1 MIFLPIIHLSKDS
14 VTQDQL
20 IAKTKY
26 LTFFSW
32 RRTRRTG
39 AGALASSL
47 PDTYPRCHS
56 RWRRWCHF
64 WVQSSW
70 QTNAQVQMVSIF
82 RSGMWSKSVASS
94 SSMVAFTFLA
104 CQVSGIKVKMMTI
117 LWKISGIIMKF
128 LVSSNTFAAF
138 FFLIL
143 PLCSIIL
150 FVELYFI
157 TEFVDFFFPPLLVLK
172 SSRIFKEQVN
182 SKIKLNSFRV
192 SCCEIVSF
200 CICIHMHIHA

>member
-1 MIFLPIIHLSKDS
+1 
-14 VTQDQL
+14 
-20 IAKTKY
+20 
-26 LTFFSW
+26 
-32 RRTRRTG
+32 
-39 AGALASSL
+39 
-47 PDTYPRCHS
+47 
-56 RWRRWCHF
+56 
-64 WVQSSW
+64 
-70 QTNAQVQMVSIF
+70 MVSIF

-104 CQVSGIKVKMMTI
+104 CQVSGIKVKMTI
-117 LWKISGIIMKF
+117 LSKNYEISCFFGY
-128 LVSSNTFAAF
+128 LCCF